1 MRKYETMSETMNRIR
16 SSNEAGCIPP
26 LPPAS
31 REELDVLVG
40 RVRKLE
46 KRVAELESR
55 EQAVRAPSAEIERL
69 ADAVVQA
76 REERKN
82 IETQIR
88 RLTELAGPLMQIA
101 RILEKEDDR
110 W

>member
-55 EQAVRAPSAEIERL
+55 EQAVRAPSKEIERL
-69 ADAVVQA
+69 GDAVLTAQNT
-76 REERKN
+76 RLSLER
-82 IETQIR
+82 QIL
-88 RLTELAGPLMQIA
+88 RLVELAEPLMQIA
-101 RILEKEDDR
+101 RILEKDDR

>member
-55 EQAVRAPSAEIERL
+55 EQAPSVEIERL